1 MTYNA
6 NDDKDI
12 AKYMVEQMVNHI
24 KQGDTDAVDDILN
37 ENIEPADNTAR
48 MDSKLLNRKLQS
60 MHDNNENMDSL
71 SDSVNGAYDAMT
83 GRLQRDWKLPD
94 MINGMFN
101 HQSAETDDL
110 THFDNANN
118 ESTASNAD
126 SMEETDDVEII
137 GIETDGE

>member
-12 AKYMVEQMVNHI
+12 AKHMVEQMVNHI

-83 GRLQRDWKLPD
+83 GCLQRDWKLPD

-110 THFDNANN
+110 TRFDNANN

>member
-12 AKYMVEQMVNHI
+12 AKHMVEQMVNHI

-83 GRLQRDWKLPD
+83 GRLRRDWKLPD
-94 MINGMFN
+94 MINGVFN
-101 HQSAETDDL
+101 RQSAETDDL
-110 THFDNANN
+110 TRFDNANN

>member
-12 AKYMVEQMVNHI
+12 AKHMVEQMVNHI
-24 KQGDTDAVDDILN
+24 KQGDADAVDDILN

-60 MHDNNENMDSL
+60 MHDNNENMYSL
-71 SDSVNGAYDAMT
+71 SDSVNGAYDSTM

-94 MINGMFN
+94 MINGVFN
-101 HQSAETDDL
+101 HQSEETDDL
-110 THFDNANN
+110 TRFDNANS

-126 SMEETDDVEII
+126 SVEETDDVEII

>member
-1 MTYNA
+1 MTYNT

-12 AKYMVEQMVNHI
+12 AKHMVEQMVNRI

-37 ENIEPADNTAR
+37 ENIEPADNAAC

-71 SDSVNGAYDAMT
+71 LDSVNGAYDSMT
-83 GRLQRDWKLPD
+83 GRLRRDWKLPD

-101 HQSAETDDL
+101 RQSAETDDL
-110 THFDNANN
+110 THFYNANN

-126 SMEETDDVEII
+126 SMEEIDDVEII

>member
-12 AKYMVEQMVNHI
+12 AKHMVEQMVNHI

-94 MINGMFN
+94 MINGVFN
-101 HQSAETDDL
+101 RQSAETDDL
-110 THFDNANN
+110 TRFDNANN
-118 ESTASNAD
+118 ESTASNAG
-126 SMEETDDVEII
+126 SVEETDDVEII

>member
-1 MTYNA
+1 MTYNT

-12 AKYMVEQMVNHI
+12 AKHMVEQIVNHI

-37 ENIEPADNTAR
+37 ENIEPADNAAC

-71 SDSVNGAYDAMT
+71 SDSVNGAYDSTM
-83 GRLQRDWKLPD
+83 GRLRRDWKLPD

-101 HQSAETDDL
+101 RQSAETDDL
-110 THFDNANN
+110 TRFDNANN
-118 ESTASNAD
+118 ESTASNAVHIQ
-126 SMEETDDVEII
+126 SLEGKMRT
-137 GIETDGE
+137 

>member
-12 AKYMVEQMVNHI
+12 AKHMVEQMVSHI

-110 THFDNANN
+110 TRFDNANN

>member
-1 MTYNA
+1 MTYNT
-6 NDDKDI
+6 NDDKYI
-12 AKYMVEQMVNHI
+12 AKHMVEQMVNRI
-24 KQGDTDAVDDILN
+24 KQGDADAVDDILN

-71 SDSVNGAYDAMT
+71 SDSVNGAYDSTM
-83 GRLQRDWKLPD
+83 GRLRRDWKLPD
-94 MINGMFN
+94 MINGVFN

-110 THFDNANN
+110 TRFDNANN

-126 SMEETDDVEII
+126 SVEETDDVEII
-137 GIETDGE
+137 DIETDGE

>member
-6 NDDKDI
+6 NDDNDI
-12 AKYMVEQMVNHI
+12 AKHMVERMVNRI
-24 KQGDTDAVDDILN
+24 KQGDADAVDDILN
-37 ENIEPADNTAR
+37 ENIEPADNAAR

-71 SDSVNGAYDAMT
+71 SDSVNGAYDSTMR
-83 GRLQRDWKLPD
+83 RLQRDWKLPD
-94 MINGMFN
+94 MINGVFN
-101 HQSAETDDL
+101 RQSAETDDL
-110 THFDNANN
+110 TRFDNANN

>member
-12 AKYMVEQMVNHI
+12 AKHMVEQMVNHI

-37 ENIEPADNTAR
+37 ENIEPADNTVR